1 MTDPYTGI
9 VPRDDGKLRRFQGV
23 GEQPPSPDPQIS
35 PSSSRN
41 RLRNYLDD
49 TFNLPNEP
57 YANWEAKR
65 DWIKKDALRQKPD
78 ITDNQLESVY
88 KAYGLSRSPGD
99 FNREDSTWGAFRRS
113 MSMAGESVGQL
124 WDAAELK
131 WDAYM
136 GDKEGVVE
144 NQRELDESRWE
155 QSLIAQFQSER
166 SSNALT
172 QFMFDLSSSAPLMVG
187 MVAGGAAVAGL
198 AGLAGAPVWLAG
210 LLGYGV
216 IDALVEGQ
224 FTFIDVVTDPH
235 VRGKIEKAMGR
246 EMTDADIKAISSETQ
261 KHLMDHAKTAE
272 DKTRVANFVNPLN
285 YVPFANKLNKL
296 FKVGSA
302 MKGTVRRGATNVA
315 FREGIEEVGQSAV
328 SQKFA
333 GEAKMDAL
341 REFKY
346 DPDPRDYDVD
356 WGQAFYEG
364 AMGFVTGAPIGMV
377 SSYRAGKRWEKGQI
391 NVDEATGR
399 PIFKDKGEEGFVG
412 KGPLELSVRSIVD
425 SDMPVADK
433 LEGLD
438 RLLHSFK
445 KDGDSREQDIL
456 RKEIERMREGKPL
469 MMDKADQEMLS
480 KRKQELAEF
489 KEGKHY
495 DPTKDQDQQGTT
507 GQQEFRIAEPDH
519 REEGRK
525 REILGQVSQS
535 PGIQT
540 RMRKFLNIPK
550 NERTPYQ
557 KQFIQF
563 ALDPANSEINT
574 QDLMKKTQDR
584 MKEETLQDFEL
595 SPEEAAVYKAAQAKQ
610 KRFEKA
616 DEQLKEELGKDAD
629 ADVVEE
635 TITVE
640 GKTYTK
646 AQAEKIIL
654 EKARSVME
662 ENLVD
667 SHTVSGRGSVAEA
680 IDKNWSKELGD
691 LYRTEVRRISD
702 ARVKERQARE
712 EIVPPTTT
720 TSNVIYGD
728 TTEAGVDTTV
738 TTTPEA
744 GAEGAPVATEP
755 LAITKKETDKS
766 ATATEIINQLK
777 QFWNA
782 SDNPPKTDAE
792 WKKLNSDIRGDINK
806 FGEANFD
813 TITKTSKD
821 GKEYKDWKFDQPGKA
836 QLTTELALKH
846 NIPIPDMEGQAVV
859 KPDTETTTETTT
871 EEVADTAEA
880 VETDKDAP
888 PTLYNADNNEVKP
901 KLNVDKVVGLR
912 VYHYKPNKTDKGRTY
927 ILTERQYTAVQKGG
941 DRQVEN
947 EVLSAKK
954 DYTAQLYTF
963 WGMDGDTPVF
973 TRGARRSDTKMG
985 RTVDI
990 KDAPNP
996 LINKP
1001 KLAQAMLDHLLTG
1014 ANESF
1019 AYPTKKKGEYGW
1031 KFQTATDED
1040 IPAINVEAAEKLYK
1054 RMQEFGPKVN
1064 ALAAEEQKI
1073 KAKYVDDKGRIKK
1086 GQKSKYNAELK
1097 KKKIE
1102 KKREAL
1108 RKEAQEIVDEQHRIG
1123 FGIKSEKAKLQKK
1136 GTKPRKV
1143 KENLLQVWQDQVDND
1158 PVFRAELDA
1167 NNIKWE
1173 FSEKKQSEMLGDAI
1187 TRDTRADTPTVLEP
1201 QAAELKKTAILQA
1214 ELDKK
1219 REELAAEA
1227 ATRQQDAVE
1236 EGKELKNWRV
1246 SAREKMAKYNSS
1258 KLADGLTTTKALEK
1272 LRSYLTGKQKNLND
1286 DELLE
1291 FLWSKEGRGTKGT
1304 PNIASVGNES
1314 GQSRDAMTLNQVEA
1328 TLKNKQNEDPKVYN
1342 PKWTKSEK
1350 PYKKLAMDFINKEEA
1365 PVRPP
1370 SKKLTPKGKP
1380 EASEVESSLLIG
1392 SVQDAKEKTTPKET
1406 ATETTDVSKPTLTVK
1421 ELEGLLARNN
1431 EADKTSLVKDVTRY
1445 KDLTAWDASYY
1456 ENSEG
1461 FTNELKE
1468 DLQLDKYPSVLA
1480 KEIRKRI
1487 TDWLDSRIRLSEDSK
1502 QWVEPTDLQAEI
1514 FDMYWGLLNETHRR
1528 QLNKAFK
1535 SVGLSGLEVNSNKFF
1550 GVKKKPRV
1558 GPPRPTAPKS
1568 PLSQVAVSATTRVPY
1583 KKQQHQRV
1591 CWILPSEVTSIF
1603 GGATQEFADSLNQNA
1618 PFIITDVQNTW
1629 RMYTIDTSTGLI
1641 NPKPLKPPTELT
1653 TGAKGLKQDPA
1664 RLASRKDTETIQSK
1678 KLTDEEIGQL
1688 MLLEGSERI
1697 ENRMMDEGL
1706 LPFLKL
1712 RSVERNLD
1720 DIEKIIETVPGDQ
1733 LWATD
1738 YGDKTVEFV
1747 EYKDGGREN
1756 TTIRF
1761 KTDKDA
1767 KNFVQRVMQGNPNSA
1782 ELEQASYGMDKAQ
1795 QYKEQLAEY
1804 KEEQI
1809 LRRGRRSNIDDAE
1822 ADELI
1827 SFARNIADNQ
1837 PASILTHNN
1846 NIGWSETNYNESVL
1860 EEIRATKGV
1869 DAAKEYLER
1878 QNKGEDLDPK
1888 ELQYLATKSDTVT
1901 LSADAKK
1908 PTIEEIKNVVFE
1920 FNKKHPGIINNLSL
1934 VVDPNHPVS
1943 KDKRGIKG
1951 AYQESTDTII
1961 LVANN
1966 LSSKADVAMT
1976 LFHEGVGHRSYKNPH
1991 TNILTTET
1999 RAELEDLVKNSFPE
2013 EYAHEVGEQLKALD
2027 NKEAQLEPNM
2037 DRDQTAHTR
2046 AAQEVLAHK
2055 IETMTDEDFN
2065 PTFVEKLSYW
2075 IRKVIRDFLEG
2086 IGIGTVNLN
2095 DNDVKVLYSRLAKD
2109 LKKVTKPISELDIGR
2124 LSKLPED
2131 VMYRADLSLEE
2142 RFNGFDVTRDQAI
2155 FLDKVYPVYDKGNTV
2170 SIMKR
2175 LWQSFNHKVF
2185 DPYLVIKREVGIV
2198 PYMVARLSNR
2208 ADGILTTILQHAGVK
2223 VEKEKVDGILISNT
2237 VLDRSKKSFN
2247 AAIKPLGTETERKKF
2262 FAWMAAKRAAI
2273 LKAEDPTK
2281 EQYFS
2286 DAQIRDGV
2294 TLNTG
2299 TMKDATTGVQASR
2312 QQIYNRVSND
2322 IAALN
2327 DSMVKLGIDM
2337 GLFDPKYAKQWQT
2350 AFYVPFYRHFETQ
2363 VGDNQFKGAANY
2375 NSLVNQKGVYE
2386 LHGSE
2391 KGITDPMNNLLHNWL
2406 HIIDASIKNHSAKV
2420 VMDKASGMI
2429 DPVTSLP
2436 SVQKVAS
2443 SNARSVRILRDGKE
2457 EHYVVNNQLLFDSLT
2472 TLSNDSK
2479 FPMFGLGIKAKNIF
2493 TRIITSSPVFKFWS
2507 NIIRDTMG
2515 AAGTT
2520 DLGFNLWKNAVGGFR
2535 SLKDVQADM
2544 LVTGGYI
2551 QFGNIRSDDP
2561 NYAEKILGKELT
2573 SGYIVANP
2581 EKNEKFQAALKKG
2594 WKMMGS
2600 VWRSYEKLGD
2610 KMENA
2615 NRAALFNAT
2624 LSKSKS
2630 KLKAAFEARD
2640 LMDFTLHGGSKWV
2653 RTVTSLMPFSNAM
2666 LQGKYKLARSMKDHP
2681 EAVATLAGMTI
2692 LVSLFEYFMW
2702 GDDEDW
2708 NARPDWDRDS
2718 YFQVKIPGTD
2728 TIFKIPK
2735 PHEFAM
2741 VGNLAVRGIMM
2752 AKMADP
2758 VHGELLA
2765 SAIRTAVF
2773 REFDTTPLPHFI
2785 KPFIEIGMNEN
2796 LYFNKPIESKGM
2808 QHLSPE
2814 NRKSLYTSDTA
2825 GLISGILQHIP
2836 NVLPFAESA
2845 KLSPVQIDHVANAYF
2860 GYLGGL
2866 VLTATDAII
2875 RMAGDYPVRPAR
2887 PMSEHPYVRKVITS
2901 GKLRNTK
2908 YAQMY
2913 YDRLA
2918 EADQAYAD
2926 LQYYQRLGQFN
2937 NYRKLYK
2944 EKRHLL
2950 AFRDMI
2956 KGRRRDLNDLNARIK
2971 YNRLTTTRGEE
2982 QKAVMED
2989 RLYQIR
2995 NLLFK
3000 IISTWPSLR

>member
-1 MTDPYTGI
+1 MADAYTGGEL
-9 VPRDDGKLRRFQGV
+9 PEQEAYNPKGNSDLRRFPGA
-23 GEQPPSPDPQIS
+23 GKEPPSPDPLIS
-35 PSSSRN
+35 PSSNRN

-49 TFNLPNEP
+49 TFNIPDDP
-57 YANWEAKR
+57 YASFQAKR
-65 DWIKKDALRQKPD
+65 GWLEHDARRQKPD
-78 ITDNQLESVY
+78 ITDSQLESVY

-99 FNREDSTWGAFRRS
+99 FDRGDDTWSAFSRS

-131 WDAYM
+131 IADWR

-144 NQRELDESRWE
+144 NQRQLDESRWE

-391 NVDEATGR
+391 NVDEATGQ

-412 KGPLELSVRSIVD
+412 KGQLELRVRSIVD

-438 RLLHSFK
+438 GLIYSHK

-495 DPTKDQDQQGTT
+495 DPTKDPAQQDTT
-507 GQQEFRIAEPDH
+507 GQQESLIVEPDQKKYSPQGYQARI
-519 REEGRK
+519 RELLSQANPASAIQK
-525 REILGQVSQS
+525 RL
-535 PGIQT
+535 
-540 RMRKFLNIPK
+540 RMFLNTQK
-550 NERTPYQ
+550 DKRTPYQ

-563 ALDPANSEINT
+563 ALDPINKE
-574 QDLMKKTQDR
+574 LNVNELKKKTNKR
-584 MKEETLQDFEL
+584 INEETLQDFEL

-610 KRFEKA
+610 KRFDKV
-616 DEQLKEELGKDAD
+616 DEQLK
-629 ADVVEE
+629 
-635 TITVE
+635 
-640 GKTYTK
+640 
-646 AQAEKIIL
+646 
-654 EKARSVME
+654 
-662 ENLVD
+662 
-667 SHTVSGRGSVAEA
+667 
-680 IDKNWSKELGD
+680 KELG
-691 LYRTEVRRISD
+691 ED
-702 ARVKERQARE
+702 ADTREQAGDTDTDVDADTAGDTTQQTGDAAAQARE
-712 EIVPPTTT
+712 KIKPPPIKVSDT
-720 TSNVIYGD
+720 IYGD
-728 TTEAGVDTTV
+728 TTKDDIDTET
-738 TTTPEA
+738 
-744 GAEGAPVATEP
+744 GAPAATGTP
-755 LAITKKETDKS
+755 PITGKLTDKS

-777 QFWNA
+777 EWWNA
-782 SDNPPKTDAE
+782 AGNKPKTEAE
-792 WKKLNSDIRGDINK
+792 WRQLNTNIRKDIDAY
-806 FGEANFD
+806 GEANFD
-813 TITKTSKD
+813 TILKDKQFKTDEEGQAKRKKAEEKGELQFRD
-821 GKEYKDWKFDQPGKA
+821 WNFDVTGKS
-836 QLTTELALKH
+836 ELAIQLADKH
-846 NIPIPDMEGQAVV
+846 NIPMPDFAGQAGVR
-859 KPDTETTTETTT
+859 TATGATT
-871 EEVADTAEA
+871 EEVADTKD

-901 KLNVDKVVGLR
+901 KLNVDKVIGLKI
-912 VYHYKPNKTDKGRTY
+912 YHYKPNKTDKGRTY

-1014 ANESF
+1014 SNESF

-1040 IPAINVEAAEKLYK
+1040 IPAINVEAAENLYK
-1054 RMQEFGPKVN
+1054 RMQEFGPKVS
-1064 ALAAEEQKI
+1064 ALAVEEQKV
-1073 KAKYVDDKGRIKK
+1073 KAKFLDDKGKIKK
-1086 GQKSKYNAELK
+1086 GQLKSKYNAA
-1097 KKKIE
+1097 KKKID
-1102 KKREAL
+1102 KKHEAL

-1123 FGIKSEKAKLQKK
+1123 FGLQSEKAKLQTKD
-1136 GTKPRKV
+1136 TKPRKV
-1143 KENLLQVWQDQVDND
+1143 KDNLEQATQEQIDND
-1158 PVFRAELDA
+1158 PMFRDWLDEKG
-1167 NNIKWE
+1167 IKWE
-1173 FSEKKQSEMLGDAI
+1173 YSEKKQSEMLGESI
-1187 TRDTRADTPTVLEP
+1187 TRPPEGKKVEDEA
-1201 QAAELKKTAILQA
+1201 QAGELKKTREA
-1214 ELDKK
+1214 EKK
-1219 REELAAEA
+1219 LAEAREKLAAEE
-1227 ATRQQDAVE
+1227 ATRQQDAVDD
-1236 EGKELKNWRV
+1236 GKELKFWRRT
-1246 SAREKMAKYNSS
+1246 AREKLANYNSS
-1258 KLADGLTTTKALEK
+1258 KQAKGKGLSTDKALQK
-1272 LRSYLTGKQKNLND
+1272 LREHLTGDAKNLS
-1286 DELLE
+1286 DEALLE
-1291 FLWSKEGRGTKGT
+1291 YLWENEGSKKRLPSILSVGEESSPSKMTVNHVDKVLFKNSKEGDRPTT
-1304 PNIASVGNES
+1304 
-1314 GQSRDAMTLNQVEA
+1314 RH
-1328 TLKNKQNEDPKVYN
+1328 
-1342 PKWTKSEK
+1342 PKWGSGG
-1350 PYKKLAMDFINKEEA
+1350 YKKLATNFINKQEA

-1392 SVQDAKEKTTPKET
+1392 SVPDAKEKTTPKET
-1406 ATETTDVSKPTLTVK
+1406 ATETTEVSKPTLTVK
-1421 ELEGLLARNN
+1421 ELEKLLARNN
-1431 EADKTSLVKDVTRY
+1431 QADKTSQVKDVTRY
-1445 KDLTAWDASYY
+1445 KDLTAWDAGDYTSSQDFS
-1456 ENSEG
+1456 NQ
-1461 FTNELKE
+1461 LKE
-1468 DLQLDKYPSVLA
+1468 DLNVDKAPSILM
-1480 KEIRKRI
+1480 KEIRERLTKWLEGRI
-1487 TDWLDSRIRLSEDSK
+1487 NLLDMSGAKDAGPLAELEISIR
-1502 QWVEPTDLQAEI
+1502 Q
-1514 FDMYWGLLNETHRR
+1514 YWGLLNEPHRKR
-1528 QLNKAFK
+1528 IKKVYKSKFGNQLEDWPVSSKEWFNID
-1535 SVGLSGLEVNSNKFF
+1535 
-1550 GVKKKPRV
+1550 VKKKPRL

-1583 KKQQHQRV
+1583 TTEKKKGV
-1591 CWILPSEVTSIF
+1591 WFIIPSEVTSIF
-1603 GGATQEFADSLNQNA
+1603 GGATQDWVDSLNQKA
-1618 PFIITDVQNTW
+1618 PFIITDIQNTW
-1629 RMYTIDTSTGLI
+1629 RMYTIDPDTGLF
-1641 NPKPLKPPTELT
+1641 NPKPLEPPTALT

-1664 RLASRKDTETIQSK
+1664 RLASRKDPDLKSH
-1678 KLTDEEIGQL
+1678 KLNDNEIRYL
-1688 MLLEGSERI
+1688 MLLEGSDKI

-1706 LPFLKL
+1706 LPLLKL
-1712 RSVERNLD
+1712 KNVERNLD

-1782 ELEQASYGMDKAQ
+1782 ELEQASFGMDKAQ
-1795 QYKEQLAEY
+1795 QYKEHMAEH
-1804 KEEQI
+1804 KEEEI
-1809 LRRGRRSNIDDAE
+1809 LRRGRQSNIDDAE
-1822 ADELI
+1822 MDELI
-1827 SFARNIADNQ
+1827 SYARNIADNQ
-1837 PASILTHNN
+1837 PASVLTHNN

-1860 EEIRATKGV
+1860 EELRATKGV

-1878 QNKGEDLDPK
+1878 QNKGLDLDPK

-1999 RAELEDLVKNSFPE
+1999 RAELEDLVKNSFPD

-2109 LKKVTKPISELDIGR
+2109 LKKVTKPVSELDIGR

-2142 RFNGFDVTRDQAI
+2142 RFDGFDVSRDQAI

-2185 DPYLVIKREVGIV
+2185 DPFLVIKREVGIV

-2223 VEKEKVDGILISNT
+2223 VEKEKVDGILVSNT

-2429 DPVTSLP
+2429 DPVTNLP
-2436 SVQKVAS
+2436 SVQKVSS

-2581 EKNEKFQAALKKG
+2581 EKNERFQAALKKG
-2594 WKMMGS
+2594 FKMMGS
-2600 VWRSYEKLGD
+2600 VWRQYEKLGD

-2653 RTVTSLMPFSNAM
+2653 RTLTSIMPFSNAM

-2692 LVSLFEYFMW
+2692 LASLFEYFMW

-2708 NARPDWDRDS
+2708 NARPDWDKDS

-2728 TIFKIPK
+2728 TVFKIPK

-2741 VGNLAVRGIMM
+2741 VGNIAWRGLEM
-2752 AKMADP
+2752 ARKNDP

-2765 SAIRTAVF
+2765 SAVRTAVF
-2773 REFDTTPLPHFI
+2773 REFDTVPLPHFV

-2808 QHLSPE
+2808 KHLSPE

-2825 GLISGILQHIP
+2825 GLISGVLQHIP

-2875 RMAGDYPVRPAR
+2875 RMAGDYPARPAR
-2887 PMSEHPYVRKVITS
+2887 PMSEHPYVRKVVTS
-2901 GKLRNTK
+2901 GRLRNTK
-2908 YAQMY
+2908 YGQMY
-2913 YDRLA
+2913 YDRLG

-2937 NYRKLYK
+2937 EYRKLYK

-2950 AFRDMI
+2950 AFRDMV

-2971 YNRLTTTRGEE
+2971 FNRETTTRSPE

-3000 IISTWPSLR
+3000 VITTWPSLR

>member
-1 MTDPYTGI
+1 MTDAYTGI

-144 NQRELDESRWE
+144 NQRQLDESRWE
-155 QSLIAQFQSER
+155 QSLIAQFQSEK

-272 DKTRVANFVNPLN
+272 DKTRVANFINPLN

-445 KDGDSREQDIL
+445 KDGDSREQKIL
-456 RKEIERMREGKPL
+456 RDEIQRMREGKPL
-469 MMDKADQEMLS
+469 MMDKADQEVLS

-495 DPTKDQDQQGTT
+495 DPTKDQDQQDTT

-616 DEQLKEELGKDAD
+616 DEQLKEELAKDAD
-629 ADVVEE
+629 TTE
-635 TITVE
+635 
-640 GKTYTK
+640 
-646 AQAEKIIL
+646 QAEAGATIL
-654 EKARSVME
+654 EDIAEVQE
-662 ENLVD
+662 QEQVD
-667 SHTVSGRGSVAEA
+667 AE
-680 IDKNWSKELGD
+680 
-691 LYRTEVRRISD
+691 
-702 ARVKERQARE
+702 ARE
-712 EIVPPTTT
+712 EIVPPATT
-720 TSNVIYGD
+720 TSDVIYGD
-728 TTEAGVDTTV
+728 KTETGTATETATDT
-738 TTTPEA
+738 EA

-846 NIPIPDMEGQAVV
+846 NIPIPDMEGQAV
-859 KPDTETTTETTT
+859 KPDTGTTTETTT
-871 EEVADTAEA
+871 EEVADTEA

-1173 FSEKKQSEMLGDAI
+1173 FSEKKQGEMLGESI
-1187 TRDTRADTPTVLEP
+1187 TRPPQGKKVEDEP
-1201 QAAELKKTAILQA
+1201 QAAELKKTAIVEA
-1214 ELDKK
+1214 ELAKK
-1219 REELAAEA
+1219 REELAAEE
-1227 ATRQQDAVE
+1227 ATREADAVE
-1236 EGKELKNWRV
+1236 EGLPMQNWRR

-1272 LRSYLTGKQKNLND
+1272 LRSHLTGEQKNLSD
-1286 DELLE
+1286 EELLE

-1328 TLKNKQNEDPKVYN
+1328 TLKDRQNVDPMVYN

-1380 EASEVESSLLIG
+1380 EASE
-1392 SVQDAKEKTTPKET
+1392 AKPEAKKTPTKET
-1406 ATETTDVSKPTLTVK
+1406 ATETTEVSKPTLTVP
-1421 ELEGLLARNN
+1421 ELEALLARNN
-1431 EADKTSLVKDVTRY
+1431 QADKTSQVKDVTRY
-1445 KDLTAWDASYY
+1445 KDLTAWDATDYDS
-1456 ENSEG
+1456 SEG
-1461 FTNELKE
+1461 FSNQLKE
-1468 DLQLDKYPSVLA
+1468 DLNVDKAPSILM
-1480 KEIRKRI
+1480 KEIRERLTKWLEGRI
-1487 TDWLDSRIRLSEDSK
+1487 NLLDMSGAKDSGPLAELERSIR
-1502 QWVEPTDLQAEI
+1502 Q
-1514 FDMYWGLLNETHRR
+1514 YWGLLNEPHRKSIKKVYKSKFGD
-1528 QLNKAFK
+1528 QLEDWPVSSKEWFD
-1535 SVGLSGLEVNSNKFF
+1535 
-1550 GVKKKPRV
+1550 VKKKPRV
-1558 GPPRPTAPKS
+1558 GPPKPTAPKS

-1583 KKQQHQRV
+1583 KKQKHQRV
-1591 CWILPSEVTSIF
+1591 WWILPSEVTSIF

-1782 ELEQASYGMDKAQ
+1782 ELEQASFGMDKAQ
-1795 QYKEQLAEY
+1795 QFKDQLAEY

-1809 LRRGRRSNIDDAE
+1809 LRRGRESNIDDAE
-1822 ADELI
+1822 MDELI

-1837 PASILTHNN
+1837 PASVLKHNN

-1860 EEIRATKGV
+1860 EELRATKGV

-1878 QNKGEDLDPK
+1878 QNKGADLDPK

-1966 LSSKADVAMT
+1966 LSSKTDVAMT

-2223 VEKEKVDGILISNT
+2223 VEKEKVDGILVSNT

-2436 SVQKVAS
+2436 SVQKVSS

-2581 EKNEKFQAALKKG
+2581 EKNEKFQASLKKA

-2653 RTVTSLMPFSNAM
+2653 RTLTSLMPFSNAM

-2708 NARPDWDRDS
+2708 NARPDWDKDS

-2728 TIFKIPK
+2728 TRFKIPK

-2741 VGNLAVRGIMM
+2741 VGNLAWRGIDM
-2752 AKMADP
+2752 ARKNDP

-2765 SAIRTAVF
+2765 SAVRTAVF
-2773 REFDTTPLPHFI
+2773 REFDTVPLPHFV

-2989 RLYQIR
+2989 RLYQTR
-2995 NLLFK
+2995 NLLFR

>member
-49 TFNLPNEP
+49 TFNLPDEP

-99 FNREDSTWGAFRRS
+99 FNREDSTWGAFSRS
-113 MSMAGESVGQL
+113 MDMASESVGQL

-131 WDAYM
+131 LADYM
-136 GDKEGVVE
+136 GDTEGVVE
-144 NQRELDESRWE
+144 NQRQLDESRWE
-155 QSLIAQFQSER
+155 QSLIAQFQSEK

-272 DKTRVANFVNPLN
+272 DQTRVANFINPLN

-315 FREGIEEVGQSAV
+315 FREGIEEVAQSGV
-328 SQKFA
+328 SQYTA
-333 GEAKMDAL
+333 GEAKMAAL

-391 NVDEATGR
+391 NIDEATGQ
-399 PIFKDKGEEGFVG
+399 PIFKDKGEEGFIG

-574 QDLMKKTQDR
+574 QDLIKKTQDR

-616 DEQLKEELGKDAD
+616 DEQLKEELAKDAD
-629 ADVVEE
+629 TTE
-635 TITVE
+635 
-640 GKTYTK
+640 
-646 AQAEKIIL
+646 QAEAGATIL
-654 EKARSVME
+654 EDIAEVQE
-662 ENLVD
+662 QEQVD
-667 SHTVSGRGSVAEA
+667 AE
-680 IDKNWSKELGD
+680 
-691 LYRTEVRRISD
+691 
-702 ARVKERQARE
+702 ARE

-720 TSNVIYGD
+720 TSDVIYGD
-728 TTEAGVDTTV
+728 TTEAGTATETGTDT
-738 TTTPEA
+738 EA
-744 GAEGAPVATEP
+744 GAEGAPVATGTP
-755 LAITKKETDKS
+755 AITEKETDKS

-792 WKKLNSDIRGDINK
+792 WKKLNSDIRKDIEAH
-806 FGEANFD
+806 GEANLD
-813 TITKTSKD
+813 AIWKD
-821 GKEYKDWKFDQPGKA
+821 KQFKKDEEGQAKRKKAEEKGELQYKDWKFDQPSKV
-836 QLTTELALKH
+836 QLTTEIALKY
-846 NIPIPDMEGQAVV
+846 NFPIPDMEGQAV
-859 KPDTETTTETTT
+859 KPDTGTTTETTT
-871 EEVADTAEA
+871 EEVADTEA

-1040 IPAINVEAAEKLYK
+1040 IPAINVEAAKKLYK

-1143 KENLLQVWQDQVDND
+1143 KENLLQVWQEQIDND
-1158 PVFRAELDA
+1158 PMFRDWLDEQGKGGYGPDGKQ
-1167 NNIKWE
+1167 NWSY
-1173 FSEKKQSEMLGDAI
+1173 SEKKQSEMLGDAI

-1219 REELAAEA
+1219 RDDLAAEEA
-1227 ATRQQDAVE
+1227 ARQQDAVDD
-1236 EGKELKNWRV
+1236 GKELKHWRRT
-1246 SAREKMAKYNSS
+1246 AREKLANYNSS
-1258 KLADGLTTTKALEK
+1258 KQAPGKGFSTDKALQK
-1272 LRSYLTGKQKNLND
+1272 LREHLTGDAKNLSD
-1286 DELLE
+1286 AALLE
-1291 FLWSKEGRGTKGT
+1291 YLWENEGSKKSLPSILSVGEESTPSKMNVNHVDKVLFKNSKEGDRPTT
-1304 PNIASVGNES
+1304 
-1314 GQSRDAMTLNQVEA
+1314 RH
-1328 TLKNKQNEDPKVYN
+1328 
-1342 PKWTKSEK
+1342 PKWNNRG
-1350 PYKKLAMDFINKEEA
+1350 YKKLAMDFINKEEA

-1380 EASEVESSLLIG
+1380 EASE
-1392 SVQDAKEKTTPKET
+1392 AKPEAKKTPKET
-1406 ATETTDVSKPTLTVK
+1406 ATETTEVSKPTLTVP
-1421 ELEGLLARNN
+1421 ELEALLARNN
-1431 EADKTSLVKDVTRY
+1431 KADKAGLVKDVTRY

-1468 DLQLDKYPSVLA
+1468 DLQLDKYPSILA

-1487 TDWLDSRIRLSEDSK
+1487 TNWLDSRIRLSEDSK

-1514 FDMYWGLLNETHRR
+1514 FDMYWGLLNETHRK

-1583 KKQQHQRV
+1583 KKQKHQRV
-1591 CWILPSEVTSIF
+1591 WWILPSEVTSIF

-1641 NPKPLKPPTELT
+1641 NPKPLKPPTALT
-1653 TGAKGLKQDPA
+1653 TGANGLKQDPA

-1688 MLLEGSERI
+1688 MLLEGTERI

-1747 EYKDGGREN
+1747 EYKADGREN

-1767 KNFVQRVMQGNPNSA
+1767 KNFVERVRQGNPESA
-1782 ELEQASYGMDKAQ
+1782 QLEQASFGMDKAQ
-1795 QYKEQLAEY
+1795 QFKDQLAET
-1804 KEEQI
+1804 KEEEI
-1809 LRRGRRSNIDDAE
+1809 LRRGRRTPIDDAE
-1822 ADELI
+1822 MDELE
-1827 SFARNIADNQ
+1827 SYARNMAENQ
-1837 PASILTHNN
+1837 GDSVITFTN
-1846 NIGWSETNYNESVL
+1846 NIGWNETNHNESVL
-1860 EEIRATKGV
+1860 EEVRNTQGN
-1869 DAAKEYLER
+1869 DAAREYLER

-1888 ELQYLATKSDTVT
+1888 DLQFLATKSDTVT

-2109 LKKVTKPISELDIGR
+2109 LKKVTKPMSELDIGR

-2420 VMDKASGMI
+2420 VMDKASGVI

-2436 SVQKVAS
+2436 SVQKVSS

-2535 SLKDVQADM
+2535 SLKDTQADM

-2581 EKNEKFQAALKKG
+2581 EKNEKFQAALKKA

-2653 RTVTSLMPFSNAM
+2653 RTLTSLMPFSNAM

-2708 NARPDWDRDS
+2708 NARPDWDKDS

-2728 TIFKIPK
+2728 TRFKIPK

-2741 VGNLAVRGIMM
+2741 VGNLAWRGIDM
-2752 AKMADP
+2752 ARKNDP

-2765 SAIRTAVF
+2765 SAVRTAVF
-2773 REFDTTPLPHFI
+2773 REFDTVPLPHFV

-2989 RLYQIR
+2989 RLYQTR